1 MQPTARL
8 PHRAPF
14 LAACAATMLFASAC
28 ASLEFKRD
36 TQTSGTFTSRGWAF
50 TILSFDIPKTAEQI
64 ARENASDANLAN
76 TAVTDVLVTPW
87 FGPLDWLLDIL
98 GIRYCRIDGTWG
110 FPGPVERGEA
120 SSPGSK
126 PGS

>member
-1 MQPTARL
+1 MTSTARF
-8 PHRAPF
+8 PRRAPV
-14 LAACAATMLFASAC
+14 LAACLAVASLAAGC
-28 ASLEFKRD
+28 ASLEFRRD
-36 TQTSGTFTSRGWAF
+36 TQTSGTFTSRGWSF

-76 TAVTDVLVTPW
+76 TQVTDVLVVPW
-87 FGPLDWLLDIL
+87 LGPFDWLLDIL

-110 FPGPVERGEA
+110 FPGPVQGERA
-120 SSPGSK
+120 SNPGST

>member
-8 PHRAPF
+8 PRRIPRFVAGAALVF
-14 LAACAATMLFASAC
+14 LVTAC
-28 ASLEFKRD
+28 ASLEFRRD
-36 TQTSGTFTSRGWAF
+36 TETSGTFTSRGWAF

-76 TAVTDVLVTPW
+76 MQVTDLFVAPW
-87 FGPLDWLLDIL
+87 LGPLDWLLDIL

-110 FPGPVERGEA
+110 FPGPVEPSE
-120 SSPGSK
+120 SKSPGSK